1 MELKRHFVM
10 APRCLAT
17 GFFVRG
23 TGHFVIRRKENVKT
37 ARHCEIFW
45 CVGGSGVIRW
55 EGRKY
60 SFRPGNVFYF
70 PPGSLHDITPEMP
83 CLDYHWL
90 SVDGPHAPVLFDSLG
105 IGPGLTGAGSCP
117 EELFARLEEYLAD
130 SVKEFQLKALNV
142 AFEILTR
149 VVSPRPDR
157 LSVMEQVK
165 EFIDAGFHRPELN
178 VSSVA
183 AHFHMHRVSLSRMF
197 RRRFG
202 ISPGEYLSNRR
213 IQAGMSL
220 LSTTGLSVKE
230 IAGQCGFASADYFTK
245 VIRRASGL
253 PPSLLR

>member
-1 MELKRHFVM
+1 MELKRHFIM

-23 TGHFVIRRKENVKT
+23 TGHFVIRQKENVKT
-37 ARHCEIFW
+37 ALHCEIFW
-45 CVGGSGVIRW
+45 CVGGAGVIRW
-55 EGRKY
+55 EGRRY
-60 SFRPGNVFYF
+60 AFRPGDVFYF
-70 PPGSLHDITPEMP
+70 PPGSLHDVTPEAP

-90 SVDGPHAPVLFDSLG
+90 SVDGPNAAVLFDSLG
-105 IGPGLTGAGSCP
+105 IGPGLTDAGVCP
-117 EELFARLEEYLAD
+117 GELFGRLEEHLFD
-130 SVKEFQLKALNV
+130 SVKESQLKALNV

-149 VVSPRPDR
+149 IVSPRPDR

-165 EFIDAGFHRPELN
+165 EFIDADFHRPELN
-178 VSSVA
+178 VSGIA

-202 ISPGEYLSNRR
+202 ISPVEYLSNCR

-220 LSTTGLSVKE
+220 LSSTGLPVKE
-230 IAGQCGFASADYFTK
+230 IAAQCGFASADYFTK